1 MTLKKRFILLAS
13 LLTIIVI
20 VEGAI
25 LLSGNITMLHHA
37 RDITQREIPVLN
49 KAHQLKLSVVQVQQ
63 WLTDISATRGRDGLN
78 DGFDEAAANASLFR
92 TLIGELT
99 ELDSENASRYQS
111 MLPTFSAY
119 YDAGKRMAQVYVDE
133 GPDGGNKMMA
143 QFDTAA
149 LKMSEE
155 VDRVLS
161 DIQTGTK
168 DSLTLLEEESFTSE
182 VSVIIGSICVLLCIG
197 VLYIIMIR
205 ALSHLP
211 RIAVQMQEGDLS
223 TSFNTDRTDEVGQI
237 MNSMQATRNRLME
250 MVSQITG
257 STSQLSSTAS
267 QMTTVS
273 SQTRDSIQQLHSEAE
288 QSATAMNEMTA
299 SAQEVANNITH
310 TAQAAQDA
318 NEETSSGRQ
327 IVDKTINQINGLA
340 KQVEEAANSIHELEQ
355 DSQNISTVLDV
366 IKGIAEQTNL
376 LALNAAIE
384 AARAGEQGRGFA
396 VVADEVRT
404 LASRTQ
410 ESANEIN
417 DMIEK
422 LQSGAQQA
430 VGAMN
435 SSREQARSAVD
446 QAAIAGS
453 SLGTIA
459 EAVNRIDDMSA
470 QIASAAEQ
478 QGAVAEEVNRNIVRI
493 SELAANST
501 DGANQTASASHEL
514 ENIAQELDGLTTHFK
529 MQ

>member
-1 MTLKKRFILLAS
+1 MTLKKRFILLAGI
-13 LLTIIVI
+13 LAAIVTLEGI
-20 VEGAI
+20 V
-25 LLSGNITMLHHA
+25 LFTGNETMLRHA
-37 RDITQREIPVLN
+37 RDITEREIPVLN
-49 KAHQLKLSVVQVQQ
+49 KAHELKLAVVQVQQ

-78 DGFDEAAANASLFR
+78 DGFDEAANNARLFKSL
-92 TLIGELT
+92 ISELSK
-99 ELDSENASRYQS
+99 LDSENASRYQV
-111 MLPTFSAY
+111 MLPTFAAY
-119 YDAGKRMAQVYVDE
+119 YDAGKRMAQAYVDE

-143 QFDTAA
+143 QFDSAA

-155 VDRVLS
+155 VDSVLN
-161 DIQTGTK
+161 DIKLRTK
-168 DSLTLLEEESFTSE
+168 SSLDVLEGESLTSE
-182 VSVIIGSICVLLCIG
+182 IMAVVGSLIVLVGIGILYVIMV
-197 VLYIIMIR
+197 R
-205 ALSHLP
+205 AISSLP
-211 RIAVQMQEGDLS
+211 RIAAQMAEGDL
-223 TSFNTDRTDEVGQI
+223 TASFDANRNDEIGQI
-237 MNSMQATRNRLME
+237 MKSMQSTRDRLLD

-257 STSQLSSTAS
+257 ATAHLSSTSS
-267 QMTTVS
+267 QMTSVS
-273 SQTRDSIQQLHSEAE
+273 ENTRDSIQQLHSEAE

-310 TAQAAQDA
+310 AAQAAQDA
-318 NEETSSGRQ
+318 NEETSSGQQ
-327 IVDKTINQINGLA
+327 IVDKTISEINGLA
-340 KQVEEAANSIHELEQ
+340 AQVEGAANSIHELEQ

-422 LQSGAQQA
+422 LQSGARQA
-430 VGAMN
+430 VGAMS

-446 QAAIAGS
+446 QAAIAGT
-453 SLGTIA
+453 SLRTIA
-459 EAVNRIDDMSA
+459 EAVSRIDDMSA

-493 SELAANST
+493 SELAASST
-501 DGANQTASASHEL
+501 DGANQTATASHEL
-514 ENIAQELDGLTTHFK
+514 EGLANELQGMTTQFK
-529 MQ
+529 V

>member
-1 MTLKKRFILLAS
+1 MTLKKRFIMLAGLLA
-13 LLTIIVI
+13 LIVTIEGIV
-20 VEGAI
+20 
-25 LLSGNITMLHHA
+25 LITENVKMLHHA
-37 RDITQREIPVLN
+37 TDITEREIPVLN
-49 KAHQLKLSVVQVQQ
+49 KAHELKLAVVQVQQ
-63 WLTDISATRGRDGLN
+63 WLTDISATRGLDGLN
-78 DGFDEAAANASLFR
+78 DGFDEAAKNARLFKSL
-92 TLIGELT
+92 ISELS
-99 ELDSENASRYQS
+99 ELDSENASRYQV
-111 MLPTFSAY
+111 MLPTFAAY
-119 YDAGKRMAQVYVDE
+119 YSAGKNMAQTYVDE

-143 QFDTAA
+143 QFDSAA
-149 LKMSEE
+149 AKMTEE
-155 VDRVLS
+155 VDTLLT
-161 DIQTGTK
+161 DIQSRTK
-168 DSLTLLEEESFTSE
+168 DSLSMLEDESFTAE
-182 VSVIIGSICVLLCIG
+182 ISVIIGSVVVLLVIG
-197 VLYIIMIR
+197 LLYIIMVR
-205 ALSHLP
+205 ALASLP
-211 RIAVQMQEGDLS
+211 RIAAQMAEGDLT
-223 TSFNTDRTDEVGQI
+223 TSFETNRSDEVGQI
-237 MNSMQATRNRLME
+237 MNSMQATRNRLLD

-257 STSQLSSTAS
+257 ATSRLSSTS
-267 QMTTVS
+267 GQMTTVS

-310 TAQAAQDA
+310 AAQAAQDA
-318 NEETSSGRQ
+318 NEETSSGQQ
-327 IVDKTINQINGLA
+327 IVDKTINEINGLA
-340 KQVEEAANSIHELEQ
+340 AQVEGASNSIHELEQ

-422 LQSGAQQA
+422 LQNGARQA

-446 QAAIAGS
+446 QAAIAGT
-453 SLGTIA
+453 SLKTIA
-459 EAVNRIDDMSA
+459 DSVRRIDDMSA

-501 DGANQTASASHEL
+501 DGANQTATASHEL
-514 ENIAQELDGLTTHFK
+514 EGLAGELEGLVEHFK
-529 MQ
+529 V